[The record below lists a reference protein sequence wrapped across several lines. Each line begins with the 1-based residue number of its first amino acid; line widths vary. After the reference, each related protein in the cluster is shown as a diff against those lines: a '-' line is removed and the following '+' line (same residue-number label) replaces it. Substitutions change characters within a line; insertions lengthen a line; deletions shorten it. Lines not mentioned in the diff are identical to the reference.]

1 MTTDLIDDADLERRA
16 PRRWLPVV
24 AGAAVVLIAA
34 GAWLLRP
41 AAPERS
47 AAAEGT
53 GDVSAIVTQRSDLPV
68 PSSAD
73 DLAGAGTILPSGA
86 SRARTSSETSQDLA
100 AGTAA
105 PGETSTTSRSHV
117 RQGLPGTAAEDG
129 AAGTGGTKKG
139 NGTKKGKK
147 SATTPLLPAVD
158 RAWATQISDVTG
170 IPRRAVDAYAGA
182 QLVLQT
188 EQPGCGI
195 AWNTLAGIGKIESGH
210 GGSAG
215 LTEDGV
221 PVRPVYGP
229 SLDGSGGFAAIRD
242 TDDGRYD
249 GLDHVDRAV
258 GPMQF
263 IPSTWERWG
272 VDANGDGRADPQQ
285 IDDAALAAARYL
297 CAGHDMTTAG
307 GWRAAVYSYNHLDS
321 YVDHV
326 AAVAQEYARLTA

>member
-1 MTTDLIDDADLERRA
+1 
-16 PRRWLPVV
+16 
-24 AGAAVVLIAA
+24 VVLIAA

-41 AAPERS
+41 AAPDRS

-53 GDVSAIVTQRSDLPV
+53 GDVSAIVTQRSDAPA

-86 SRARTSSETSQDLA
+86 STARTSSETSQDLA
-100 AGTAA
+100 TGTAA
-105 PGETSTTSRSHV
+105 PGETSATSRSHV
-117 RQGLPGTAAEDG
+117 RQSLPGTAAQND
-129 AAGTGGTKKG
+129 AGRTG
-139 NGTKKGKK
+139 GTKKGKK

-158 RAWATQISDVTG
+158 RAWATQVSDATG

-188 EQPGCGI
+188 ERPGCGI

-215 LTEDGV
+215 LAEDGL

-242 TDDGRYD
+242 TDGGRYD

-272 VDANGDGRADPQQ
+272 VDANGDGRSDPQQ

-297 CAGHDMTTAG
+297 CAGHDMTTAE

-326 AAVAQEYARLTA
+326 AAVAQEYARLAA